1 MFKKPNNSAKNRG
14 NNNNIEEQ
22 DFEKD
27 IENNYLSS
35 EDEKKYYESFLAIS
49 RFYRDK
55 IELIG
60 KIDYKAETDRH
71 YVTPYEKIL
80 EDLKFMILRT
90 KRKIHEKVEG
100 KKIKKEVYFDK
111 YSCSNYL
118 NTVYKDLENFFH
130 EKGLTDEANE
140 MYYLM
145 NKEKTEILKYEKKI
159 LDLNF
164 VGKSKYFFNLAGRWI
179 WEQWFGF
186 FVRPWKIFWCIVLG
200 ILGFSFF
207 YWILG
212 SIGYLTNDTIDHL
225 NSHTINELG
234 HCIYFSIVTITN
246 LGSEVHIP
254 LGFIGRFFQCFEAII
269 GYGILG
275 FLNIFFPP

>member
-90 KRKIHEKVEG
+90 KPYYRK
-100 KKIKKEVYFDK
+100 
-111 YSCSNYL
+111 
-118 NTVYKDLENFFH
+118 
-130 EKGLTDEANE
+130 
-140 MYYLM
+140 
-145 NKEKTEILKYEKKI
+145 
-159 LDLNF
+159 
-164 VGKSKYFFNLAGRWI
+164 
-179 WEQWFGF
+179 
-186 FVRPWKIFWCIVLG
+186 
-200 ILGFSFF
+200 
-207 YWILG
+207 
-212 SIGYLTNDTIDHL
+212 
-225 NSHTINELG
+225 
-234 HCIYFSIVTITN
+234 
-246 LGSEVHIP
+246 
-254 LGFIGRFFQCFEAII
+254 
-269 GYGILG
+269 
-275 FLNIFFPP
+275 